1 MYSQFYLVKP
11 FILDSYFPCKT
22 KNYPI
27 VYQEIIFLP
36 RIMTMMARYL
46 LQTLKKQWKKRD
58 FCWRCLDHVYQKQR
72 YSANSPNWLKQ
83 NLKGSILS
91 SPSLQIWHSLV
102 WSQTLLSLYILSL
115 KFLIQSHSINYH
127 VFASESQ
134 IFTSCPKLSS
144 RFQICISYYS
154 PSSCISHRF
163 LKFNTFITKLIFF
176 SRNLCFLSQMLHH
189 HPASQ
194 YWKLRDT
201 LTLLFPSPSSI
212 PGAKIPLFLGIS
224 QIYFPNISRN
234 IPFSLLLD

>member
-1 MYSQFYLVKP
+1 MRTWFSLEEITTSSAV
-11 FILDSYFPCKT
+11 SY
-22 KNYPI
+22 
-27 VYQEIIFLP
+27 VEIIHFPHSIWVRRRGQCLLHSPVRLPYPSCSVFIRTARNTLFLGFRSTP
-36 RIMTMMARYL
+36 PL
-46 LQTLKKQWKKRD
+46 LPPLLFRLLH
-58 FCWRCLDHVYQKQR
+58 R
-72 YSANSPNWLKQ
+72 
-83 NLKGSILS
+83 ILS

-144 RFQICISYYS
+144 RFQIYISYYS

-212 PGAKIPLFLGIS
+212 PGAKIPFFLGIS